1 MASHISHFISHSLT
15 LLRSHALTFSR
26 SYVLTFSRS
35 YAPMFSRS
43 YVPCPELHLWTCQ
56 NESKGH
62 PLKLYASRITQIIL
76 MCLAI
81 LIVSCQSSKNT
92 AVTDQITPELKS
104 WVLKYQRGPCFGQ
117 CPVYAFYLLSD
128 NTGLIYVHANLLEPG
143 WYSAPLDQESVHEIL
158 MLFEPEAWWHEDLS
172 GEPEIADLP
181 LLNLTYWHAQ
191 GLRTLTVRNQFSR
204 SLSYVFE
211 KLNHLIEEGRWMTTD
226 LRPLESPEVPQTD
239 VIVQLK
245 EGVNIHVWMKKFERF
260 GIQLKKKIA
269 PHQQYYVVKKNPA
282 MGDSNDFLQYIKI
295 DIDVIDA
302 QWDLTMEQRKN

>member
-1 MASHISHFISHSLT
+1 MSSYIYNCFSHAFTLSRSHALT
-15 LLRSHALTFSR
+15 LSRPHALTLSRSHVLTLSCSHALTFSR
-26 SYVLTFSRS
+26 SHVLTCLIF
-35 YAPMFSRS
+35 
-43 YVPCPELHLWTCQ
+43 
-56 NESKGH
+56 
-62 PLKLYASRITQIIL
+62 IL
-76 MCLAI
+76 LTIFTA
-81 LIVSCQSSKNT
+81 SCQSSKKT
-92 AVTDQITPELKS
+92 AVTDQITPDLKS

-143 WYSAPLDQESVHEIL
+143 WYSAPLDQEALHEIM
-158 MLFEPEAWWHEDLS
+158 MLLEPAAWWHEDLS

-181 LLNLTYWHAQ
+181 LLNLTYWHPQ
-191 GLRTLTVRNQFSR
+191 GLRALTVQSQFSH

-211 KLNHLIEEGRWMTTD
+211 KLNHLVDEGRWVVSD
-226 LRPLESPEVPQTD
+226 FRPLETPELAQTD

-245 EGVNIHVWMKKFERF
+245 EGVDIHDWMKKFERF

-295 DIDVIDA
+295 DSDVIDA
-302 QWDLTMEQRKN
+302 QWDKTMEQRKN